1 MPLYDDANNAGKQV
15 MDNALKSFSA
25 VTKGFQQIAAE
36 TTDFTRQ
43 SYEQSTQAFER
54 LTQVKSLDK
63 AFEVQ
68 GDFAKSAYERWVAQ
82 ATKMSE
88 IYSDIAKEA
97 YKPFENTLETAAQRG
112 ADAARNATA

>member
-1 MPLYDDANNAGKQV
+1 MNAYDDANTVGKHA

-43 SYEQSTQAFER
+43 SYEQSSQAFEK
-54 LTQVKSLDK
+54 LAQSKSLDR

-68 GDFAKSAYERWVAQ
+68 SDFAKSAYERWVAQ

-88 IYSDIAKEA
+88 LYADLAKEA
-97 YKPFENTLETAAQRG
+97 YRPFENVTAADRG
-112 ADAARNATA
+112 